1 MIPLKDTQD
10 LKVDGEESFVNIL
23 LALAS
28 DECEAAERYKQ
39 ALEAAPMEEAKAP
52 LKEILDDELNHLGK
66 LVALMSSIS
75 KDAGEK
81 IAAGIEGE

>member
-1 MIPLKDTQD
+1 MIALKDTQGLEVGD
-10 LKVDGEESFVNIL
+10 ERKFANVL

-39 ALEAAPMEEAKAP
+39 ALEAAPVEEAKAP

-66 LVALMSSIS
+66 LVALLSSLD